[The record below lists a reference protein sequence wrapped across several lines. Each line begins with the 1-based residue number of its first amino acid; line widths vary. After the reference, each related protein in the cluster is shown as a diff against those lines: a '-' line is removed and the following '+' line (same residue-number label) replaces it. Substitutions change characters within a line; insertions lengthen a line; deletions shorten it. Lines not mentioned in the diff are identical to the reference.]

1 MVGIDCILLFY
12 LLEGLVYFW
21 VLIDFLINSILS
33 LLMGLLSIC
42 LFFLFQ
48 LWLLYLLLFFYL
60 WIAIRLDAF
69 HYLQNLFIGVLLLSI
84 FSASAH
90 QRTRSILVEIQLAP
104 LLCLLLLLVGN
115 IGRGEQY
122 LILLLWNGIAEYRRI
137 ASFDRVQMLLYVVIV
152 LVGKGWLAF
161 GIAAHGLK

>member
-1 MVGIDCILLFY
+1 
-12 LLEGLVYFW
+12 
-21 VLIDFLINSILS
+21 
-33 LLMGLLSIC
+33 MGLLSIC
-42 LFFLFQ
+42 LFFLSQ

-84 FSASAH
+84 LSALAH

-122 LILLLWNGIAEYRRI
+122 LILLL
-137 ASFDRVQMLLYVVIV
+137 
-152 LVGKGWLAF
+152 
-161 GIAAHGLK
+161 

>member
-1 MVGIDCILLFY
+1 
-12 LLEGLVYFW
+12 
-21 VLIDFLINSILS
+21 
-33 LLMGLLSIC
+33 
-42 LFFLFQ
+42 
-48 LWLLYLLLFFYL
+48 
-60 WIAIRLDAF
+60 
-69 HYLQNLFIGVLLLSI
+69 VLLLSI